1 VTILSSVICCPSG
14 PSHRALISVPTGV
27 LAVHIE
33 TYTVSFLPNVE
44 AASPGLS
51 SVFTALATVILST
64 RAPAAGAL
72 AAGCSA
78 GGIETVSVFF

>member
-1 VTILSSVICCPSG
+1 
-14 PSHRALISVPTGV
+14 
-27 LAVHIE
+27 
-33 TYTVSFLPNVE
+33 
-44 AASPGLS
+44 
-51 SVFTALATVILST
+51 VILST